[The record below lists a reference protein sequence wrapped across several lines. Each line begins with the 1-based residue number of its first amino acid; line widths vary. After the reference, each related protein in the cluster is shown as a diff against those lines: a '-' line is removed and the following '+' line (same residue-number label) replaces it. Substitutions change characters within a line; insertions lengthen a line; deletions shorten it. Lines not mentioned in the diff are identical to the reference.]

1 MLVGL
6 HGALEAVGADWV
18 NVRVGGITL
27 QVSVPAS
34 VIPGLGSVG
43 EPVQLHT
50 VLRIQNEQPTLY
62 GFSDAGSVELFGAL
76 TGVSGVGPRSAMSI
90 LSELGEG
97 GFRQAV
103 ASEDVA
109 ALARAQGVGRRIA
122 QRVVLELRGKLPD
135 AADGTPGGVI
145 AGGTDAEAVEA
156 LTALGMPLADARQA
170 VAALDLPADASAED
184 KIRQALMSMGGGI
197 V

>member
-1 MLVGL
+1 M

-18 NVRVGGITL
+18 NVQVGGIVL
-27 QVSVPAS
+27 QVNVPAS
-34 VIPGLGSVG
+34 AVAGLGSVG
-43 EPVQLHT
+43 DPVRLHT
-50 VLRIQNEQPTLY
+50 VLRVQNEQPVLY
-62 GFSDAGSVELFGAL
+62 GFPDAGSVELFGAL
-76 TGVSGVGPRSAMSI
+76 NGVNGVGPRSAMSI
-90 LSELGEG
+90 LSELGED

-122 QRVVLELRGKLPD
+122 QRVVLELRGKLPE
-135 AADGTPGGVI
+135 ADGATPVGVV

-170 VAALDLPADASAED
+170 VAALELPSDATVED
-184 KIRQALMSMGGGI
+184 KIRQALVGMGGG
-197 V
+197 

>member
-1 MLVGL
+1 MLVGV

-18 NVRVGGITL
+18 NVQVGGIVL
-27 QVSVPAS
+27 QVFVPAS
-34 VIPGLGSVG
+34 VVAGLGSVG
-43 EPVQLHT
+43 DPVRLHT
-50 VLRIQNEQPTLY
+50 VLRIQNEQPVLY
-62 GFSDAGSVELFGAL
+62 GFPDAGSVELFGAL
-76 TGVSGVGPRSAMSI
+76 NGVNGVGPRLAMAI
-90 LSELGEG
+90 LSELGED

-122 QRVVLELRGKLPD
+122 RRVVLELLGKLPD
-135 AADGTPGGVI
+135 AEGAAPGSAI

-170 VAALDLPADASAED
+170 VAALELPSDATLED
-184 KIRQALMSMGGGI
+184 KIRQALVGMGGG
-197 V
+197 